1 MKILVYDVAAS
12 VGGALTVLED
22 YHGRALSDKENDYV
36 FVLST
41 PNLTETDNVTVL
53 NYPFVKK
60 GWLSRL
66 RFDLCVMP
74 SLIRRLNPDRILSLQ
89 NTLVPF
95 VRKEQWVYMHNL
107 LPRDIC
113 DMRFSMRSE
122 PVLWVYQN
130 VIGRVI
136 ARSLRRA
143 DKVIV
148 QSEWLKERC
157 SKQYGIPAE
166 RIKVER
172 PSSAPFEMSC
182 NGVQKDEEVVFFYPA
197 SSASYKNHRVILDA
211 CSCLKNE
218 GIDGYRVVFTLSGSE
233 GALSESLKAR
243 SEEEDLPIQFCG
255 HLGREEMGA
264 AYMESNVLLF
274 PSRLETWGLPLQEA
288 QQFGLEIIASDL
300 DYARE
305 TIDGYDQAYFFDPT
319 NPRELAGLMRDLVA
333 RKQSAAIS
341 KGLR

>member
-1 MKILVYDVAAS
+1 MRILVYDVAAS

-22 YHGRALSDKENDYV
+22 YHGRALSDQENDYV

-41 PNLTETDNVTVL
+41 PDLAEARNVSVL

-74 SLIRRLNPDRILSLQ
+74 GLVRRLNPDRILSLQ

-113 DMRFSMRSE
+113 DMRFSMRGE
-122 PVLWVYQN
+122 PVLWIYQN

-157 SKQYGIPAE
+157 SKQYGVPVE
-166 RIKVER
+166 RIEVER
-172 PSSAPFEMSC
+172 PSAVPFEISC
-182 NGVQKDEEVVFFYPA
+182 NGAEKGEEVVFFYPA
-197 SSASYKNHRVILDA
+197 SSASYKNHQVILDA
-211 CSCLKNE
+211 CSRLKNE
-218 GIDGYRVVFTLSGSE
+218 GIDGYKVVFTLSGSE
-233 GALSESLKAR
+233 GALSESLRAR

-255 HLGREEMGA
+255 HLDREEMGA
-264 AYMESNVLLF
+264 AYMKSDALLF

-288 QQFGLEIIASDL
+288 QQFALEIIASDL
-300 DYARE
+300 DYAHE
-305 TIDGYDQAYFFDPT
+305 TVGGYGQASFFDPT
-319 NPRELAGLMRDLVA
+319 NSRELAGLMRGLVA
-333 RKQSAAIS
+333 GKQNSARS
-341 KGLR
+341 KGL

>member
-1 MKILVYDVAAS
+1 MRILVYDVAAS

-22 YHGRALSDKENDYV
+22 YYRRALSDKENDYV

-41 PNLTETDNVTVL
+41 PNLAEADNISVL

-74 SLIRRLNPDRILSLQ
+74 GLVRRLNPDRILSLQ

-113 DMRFSMRSE
+113 DMRFSMKSE
-122 PVLWVYQN
+122 PVLWIYQN

-136 ARSLRRA
+136 SRSLRRA

-157 SKQYGIPAE
+157 SKRYGISAE
-166 RIKVER
+166 RIEVER
-172 PSSAPFEMSC
+172 PLSVPFETSR
-182 NGVQKDEEVVFFYPA
+182 NSAEKGEEVVFFYPA
-197 SSASYKNHRVILDA
+197 SSASYKNHQVILDA
-211 CSCLKNE
+211 CSRLKNE
-218 GIDGYRVVFTLSGSE
+218 GIDGYKVVFTLSGSE
-233 GALSESLKAR
+233 GALSESLRAR

-255 HLGREEMGA
+255 HLDREGMVA
-264 AYMESNVLLF
+264 AYMKSDALLF

-288 QQFGLEIIASDL
+288 QQFGLGIIASDL
-300 DYARE
+300 DYAHE
-305 TIDGYDQAYFFDPT
+305 TVGGYGQASFFDPT
-319 NPRELAGLMRDLVA
+319 NSRELAGLMRGLVA
-333 RKQSAAIS
+333 GRQTPATS
-341 KGLR
+341 KGLQ